1 MKRLV
6 ALLTAVVAVALTS
19 VAVAGAHTNKPDAP
33 AKPKPAVFHVAKTGK
48 TAWLLGS
55 AEVGKDGKLGAGD
68 PDAVGSAD
76 FHIVGNNTIC
86 YGFTLTGADTP
97 TDVHIHRGKA
107 GVNGP
112 VVIEFGNVPKGA
124 DGDPDGNPGASAGC
138 KTLTTPT
145 ELNALAGIKKN
156 PRNWY
161 ANIHTTA
168 FPNGAVRGQLSDFLF
183 NNDR

>member
-6 ALLTAVVAVALTS
+6 AVLIAVA
-19 VAVAGAHTNKPDAP
+19 AVAAAGVATAGASSG
-33 AKPKPAVFHVAKTGK
+33 AKPKPAVFQVAKTGK
-48 TAWLLGS
+48 TAWLLGK

-76 FHIVGNNTIC
+76 FHIVNDNTIC

-97 TDVHIHRGKA
+97 TIVHIHRGKA

-112 VVIEFGNVPKGA
+112 PVIMFTNVPKGA

-138 KTLTTPT
+138 KTLTTPE
-145 ELNALAGIKKN
+145 ELSALAGIKKN

-168 FPNGAVRGQLSDFLF
+168 FPDGAVRGQLSDFLF

>member
-6 ALLTAVVAVALTS
+6 ALLTAVAAIALTS
-19 VAVAGAHTNKPDAP
+19 VAVAGAHSTQPHA

-48 TAWLLGS
+48 TAWLLGK
-55 AEVGKDGKLGAGD
+55 AEVGKDGRLGAGD

-76 FHIVGNNTIC
+76 FHIVGNNTVC

-97 TDVHIHRGKA
+97 TDVHIHRGKP

-124 DGDPDGNPGASAGC
+124 DGDPDGNPGASSGC

-145 ELNALAGIKKN
+145 ELSALAGIKKN
-156 PRNWY
+156 PGNWY

-168 FPNGAVRGQLSDFLF
+168 FPTGAVRGQLSDFLF